1 MAVIHP
7 LRMPKKSW
15 LIFFSRKLTQRLQG
29 ETNVWGSLSTWRKAQ
44 CQKDVI
50 CYLIFSYFSLS
61 KLFQLVHLVFSWTDQ
76 MDILVTFL
84 LFFVPCLCLLSWF
97 YFFFRFL
104 FYFISVSFPSFSLSI
119 FFLRLSHKSFHS
131 FPMLHSFAFLWLISH
146 PWSCL
151 THFVCP
157 SWPPFTA
164 LVHLSLFPQPSSILV
179 NFL

>member
-15 LIFFSRKLTQRLQG
+15 LIFFSRKLAQRLQG

-76 MDILVTFL
+76 MGILVTFL

-97 YFFFRFL
+97 YFFFQIFLILFL
-104 FYFISVSFPSFSLSI
+104 FLSLHFLSPFSFSDYHTGLSI
-119 FFLRLSHKSFHS
+119 LFLCCIALPSYDWFLIPEAVLHTLSAPADLLLLLWCTFPFFLSPL
-131 FPMLHSFAFLWLISH
+131 
-146 PWSCL
+146 
-151 THFVCP
+151 P
-157 SWPPFTA
+157 S
-164 LVHLSLFPQPSSILV
+164 L
-179 NFL
+179 